1 MEETGFMTKRI
12 SYVLSVLLT
21 AFALAGCGKGIDI
34 AFVTDMGT
42 INDGAFNQGA
52 YEGVVSFTDSTGKTS
67 KVYEP
72 DGATTDAYLKN
83 IKSAVRDG
91 ADVVVCPGVLFEE
104 AIYIAQKK
112 YPKVEF
118 ILLDGEP
125 HNAAGDDLTIKENTI
140 PVMFS
145 EEQAGFLAGY
155 SAVRDGN
162 TELGFV
168 GATNQDSI
176 IQFGY
181 GFVQGAD
188 YAAIEMGVNVTVKY
202 CYANTF
208 IESDEVKNMTS
219 AWYKGG
225 TQVIFACGGA
235 MGRSVMSAAEEN
247 GGKVIGVDIDQ
258 STMSDT
264 VITSAEKM
272 LTNAVYNCL
281 GSYYN
286 GTLKGGEVV
295 EMNAANNGIALEME
309 NSRFDVFSQVEY
321 DAIFSQLAS
330 GRIVPYASVAYGNT
344 SDLELMNTEVYYL
357 ELNNG

>member
-1 MEETGFMTKRI
+1 MNKKVINVIG
-12 SYVLSVLLT
+12 SLLM
-21 AFALAGCGKGIDI
+21 AFALTGCGEGIDI

-42 INDGAFNQGA
+42 VNDGSFNQGA
-52 YEGVVSFTDSTGKTS
+52 YEGVVRYTEASGKTS

-72 DGATTDAYLKN
+72 DGATTDDYMKNLKA
-83 IKSAVRDG
+83 AVKDG
-91 ADVVVCPGVLFEE
+91 ADVIVCPGVLFEE
-104 AIYIAQKK
+104 AIFKAQKK
-112 YPKVEF
+112 YPKVNF

-125 HNAAGDDLTIKENTI
+125 HNAEGDDYTINENTMPI
-140 PVMFS
+140 LFS

-168 GATNQDSI
+168 GGTNQGSI
-176 IQFGY
+176 IRFGY
-181 GFVQGAD
+181 GFIQGAD

-208 IESDEVKNMTS
+208 IESDEVKNMS
-219 AWYKGG
+219 AAWYRGG

-235 MGRSVMSAAEEN
+235 MGRSVISAAEEN

-258 STMSDT
+258 STISDT

-272 LTNAVYNCL
+272 LDNAVYTGLAN
-281 GSYYN
+281 YY
-286 GTLKGGEVV
+286 GGVFKGGEVL
-295 EMNAANNGIALEME
+295 EMNASNAGIALEME
-309 NSRFDVFSQVEY
+309 NARFDTFSEVEY
-321 DAIFSQLAS
+321 DAIYSQLAS
-330 GRIVPYASVAYGNT
+330 GRIVPYASTAYGNT
-344 SDLELMNTEVYYL
+344 SDLELMNTEVFYL

>member
-1 MEETGFMTKRI
+1 MNKKVI
-12 SYVLSVLLT
+12 NVIVVLIMAFTLT
-21 AFALAGCGKGIDI
+21 GCGKGIDI

-42 INDGAFNQGA
+42 VNDGSFNQGA
-52 YEGVVSFTDSTGKTS
+52 YEGVVRFAESTGKTT

-72 DGATTDAYLKN
+72 DGATTEDYLQNFKL
-83 IKSAVRDG
+83 AVKDG
-91 ADVVVCPGVLFEE
+91 ADVIVCPGVLFEE
-104 AIYIAQKK
+104 AIWKAQKK
-112 YPKVEF
+112 YPKVAF

-125 HNAAGDDLTIKENTI
+125 HNARGDDFTVTDNTM
-140 PVMFS
+140 PVLFS

-168 GATNQDSI
+168 GGRNQDSI
-176 IQFGY
+176 VRFGY

-258 STMSDT
+258 SSVSDT

-272 LTNAVYNCL
+272 LTNAVITGL
-281 GSYYN
+281 SSYYSE
-286 GTLKGGEVV
+286 TFTGGDSLL
-295 EMNAANNGIALEME
+295 MNAANDGIALEME

-321 DAIFSQLAS
+321 DAIYSQLAS
-330 GRIVPYASVAYGNT
+330 GRIVPYAQTSYGNT
-344 SDLELMNTEVYYL
+344 SDLEFMNTEVYFL
-357 ELNNG
+357 ELNNE

>member
-1 MEETGFMTKRI
+1 MNRK
-12 SYVLSVLLT
+12 VLSAIGMLLLT
-21 AFALAGCGKGIDI
+21 FALAGCGKGIDV

-42 INDGAFNQGA
+42 VNDGSFNQGA
-52 YEGVVSFTDSTGKTS
+52 YEGVVSFTESTGKTN

-83 IKSAVRDG
+83 IKDAVRDG

-104 AIYIAQKK
+104 AIYKAQKK

-125 HNAAGDDLTIKENTI
+125 HNEAGDDFTIEDNTLS
-140 PVMFS
+140 VMFS

-168 GATNQDSI
+168 GGTNQDSI

-235 MGRSVMSAAEEN
+235 MGRSVISAAEEN

-258 STMSDT
+258 STMSET

-272 LTNAVYNCL
+272 LTNAVHNSL
-281 GSYYN
+281 SNYYA
-286 GTLKGGEVV
+286 GTVKGGEVL
-295 EMNAANNGIALEME
+295 EMNASNGGIALEME
-309 NSRFDVFSQVEY
+309 NSRFDIFSQTEY
-321 DAIFSQLAS
+321 DAIFAQLAS
-330 GRIVPYASVAYGNT
+330 GRIVPYASVSYGNT

>member
-1 MEETGFMTKRI
+1 MTVMLMI
-12 SYVLSVLLT
+12 FTLS
-21 AFALAGCGKGIDI
+21 GCGKGIDI

-42 INDGAFNQGA
+42 VNDGSFNQGA
-52 YEGVVSFTDSTGKTS
+52 YEGVKSFSEATSKTN

-72 DGATTDAYLKN
+72 EGATTDAYLKN
-83 IKSAVRDG
+83 IKAAVKDG
-91 ADVVVCPGVLFEE
+91 ADVIVCPGVLFEE
-104 AIYIAQKK
+104 AIYTAQNK
-112 YPKVEF
+112 YPKVSF

-125 HNAAGDDLTIKENTI
+125 HNEEGDDFTINENTMS
-140 PVMFS
+140 VMFS

-168 GATNQDSI
+168 GGTNQDSI

-219 AWYKGG
+219 AWYRGG

-235 MGRSVMSAAEEN
+235 MGNSIISAAEEN

-258 STMSDT
+258 STASQT

-272 LTNAVYNCL
+272 LTNAVYTGL
-281 GSYYN
+281 YSYYN
-286 GTLKGGEVV
+286 GSFTGGGTL
-295 EMNAANNGIALEME
+295 EMNASNGGIALEME
-309 NSRFDVFSQVEY
+309 NSRFEVFSRVEY
-321 DAIFSQLAS
+321 DAIFEQLSS
-330 GRIVPYASVAYGNT
+330 GRIVPYASTSYGNT
-344 SDLELMNTEVYYL
+344 SDLELINTEVYYL

>member
-1 MEETGFMTKRI
+1 MKKKIMCVI
-12 SYVLSVLLT
+12 CSLLM
-21 AFALAGCGKGIDI
+21 ALGITGCGDGIDI
-34 AFVTDMGT
+34 AFITDMGT
-42 INDGAFNQGA
+42 VNDGSFNQGA
-52 YEGVVSFTDSTGKTS
+52 YEGISQFSEATGKTA

-72 DGATTDAYLKN
+72 DGATTEAYLKN
-83 IKSAVRDG
+83 VKAAVKDG
-91 ADVVVCPGVLFEE
+91 ADIIVCPGVLFEE
-104 AIYIAQKK
+104 AIFKAQKK
-112 YPKVEF
+112 YPKVNF

-125 HNAAGDDLTIKENTI
+125 HNEKGDDYTVEDNTMPI
-140 PVMFS
+140 LFS

-162 TELGFV
+162 TQLGFV
-168 GATNQDSI
+168 GGTNQGSI

-225 TQVIFACGGA
+225 TEVIFACGGA
-235 MGRSVMSAAEEN
+235 MGRSVISAAEEN

-258 STMSDT
+258 SNISET

-272 LTNAVYNCL
+272 LSNAVYTGL
-281 GSYYN
+281 SSYY
-286 GTLKGGEVV
+286 GGAFKGGEVL
-295 EMNAANNGIALEME
+295 EMNASNAGIALEME
-309 NSRFDVFSQVEY
+309 NSRFDVFSEVEY

-330 GRIVPYASVAYGNT
+330 GRIVPYASTAYGNT

>member
-1 MEETGFMTKRI
+1 MNKK
-12 SYVLSVLLT
+12 LLNVIGALFVT
-21 AFALAGCGKGIDI
+21 FALAGCGKGIDI

-42 INDGAFNQGA
+42 VSDGSFNQGA
-52 YEGVVSFTDSTGKTS
+52 YEGVARFTEETGKVS

-72 DGATTDAYLKN
+72 DEASTDAYLKN
-83 IKSAVRDG
+83 IKAAVKDG
-91 ADVVVCPGVLFEE
+91 ADVIVCPGVLFEE
-104 AIYIAQKK
+104 AIFTAQKK
-112 YPKVEF
+112 YPKVDF

-125 HNAAGDDLTIKENTI
+125 HNAAGDDFTIRENTM

-168 GATNQDSI
+168 GGTNQDSI

-181 GFVQGAD
+181 GFIQGAD
-188 YAAIEMGVNVTVKY
+188 YAAIERGVNVTIKY

-208 IESDEVKNMTS
+208 LESDEVKNMAG
-219 AWYKGG
+219 AWYRGG

-235 MGRSVMSAAEEN
+235 MGRSIISAAEEN
-247 GGKVIGVDIDQ
+247 NGKVIGVDIDQ
-258 STMSDT
+258 STLSET

-272 LTNAVYNCL
+272 LANSVYMGLN
-281 GSYYN
+281 SYYN
-286 GTLKGGEVV
+286 GTFSGGQVC
-295 EMNAANNGIALEME
+295 EMNAANGGIALEME
-309 NSRFDVFSQVEY
+309 NSRFETFSEVEYGTVFSL
-321 DAIFSQLAS
+321 LAE
-330 GRIVPYASVAYGNT
+330 GRIVPYSTTSYGNT
-344 SDLELMNTEVYYL
+344 SDLELINTEVYYL